1 MALIWTI
8 SSAVF
13 LMTMLI
19 SLGLYAHLTS
29 REEIRTWS
37 RRLSPSGQAAPEA
50 GALATTFSLWMS
62 KLSELLLKL
71 GAATR
76 PKDEQEVASIK
87 RLLVTAGF
95 RGEHAPLIFI
105 GVKLFLAIGSIVLVS
120 VVPAVMWGFPS
131 DQTLLM
137 YYVGA
142 ACIGYLLPTL
152 WLKLAVR
159 SRQDKIQKAV
169 PDALDLLVTCV
180 EAGLGLDSAIT
191 RVSSDMSQTHP
202 ALGEELSILSLE
214 LRTGLAREEALRRL
228 AVRTGLEDVKTL
240 VAVLIQT
247 DRFGTSVAQA
257 LRVHADAMRVKRQL
271 QAEALAAKLPVKMLF
286 PLIFFILPS
295 LFVVM
300 LGPGV
305 IRIIQVFIPI
315 TKAAGQ

>member
-1 MALIWTI
+1 MTL
-8 SSAVF
+8 
-13 LMTMLI
+13 LMSI
-19 SLGLYAHLTS
+19 GIYAHFAS
-29 REEIRTWS
+29 REEFRAWS
-37 RRLSPSGQAAPEA
+37 RRLHPNGEAVPEA
-50 GALATTFSLWMS
+50 GALATTLAFWRS
-62 KLSELLLKL
+62 KLSGLLMKL
-71 GAATR
+71 GAATK
-76 PKDEQEVASIK
+76 PKDEQEVASI
-87 RLLVTAGF
+87 RGLLVTAGF
-95 RGEHAPLIFI
+95 RSEHAPLIFI
-105 GVKLFLAIGSIVLVS
+105 GVKLFLAIASIVVVSLV
-120 VVPAVMWGFPS
+120 PMVMWRFPS

-152 WLKLAVR
+152 WLKLAAR
-159 SRQDKIQKAV
+159 ARQDKIQKAV

-180 EAGLGLDSAIT
+180 EAGLGLDIAIA
-191 RVSSDMSQTHP
+191 RVSSDINPTYP
-202 ALGEELSILSLE
+202 ALGEELAILSLE

-228 AVRTGLEDVKTL
+228 AVRTGLDDVKTL

-271 QAEALAAKLPVKMLF
+271 RAEALAAKMPVKMLF

-305 IRIIQVFIPI
+305 IRIIQVFVPI
-315 TKAAGQ
+315 TKAAVP

>member
-1 MALIWTI
+1 MAFIWTI
-8 SSAVF
+8 SLAVF

-19 SLGLYAHLTS
+19 SLGVYAHLSS

-37 RRLSPSGQAAPEA
+37 RRLSPSGQAVPES
-50 GALATTFSLWMS
+50 GALATTLSFWMA
-62 KLSELLLKL
+62 KLSDLLVRL
-71 GAATR
+71 GAATK
-76 PKDEQEVASIK
+76 PKDEQEMASIR

-95 RGEHAPLIFI
+95 RSEHAPLIFI
-105 GVKLFLAIGSIVLVS
+105 GVKLFLAIGSILLISLVPM
-120 VVPAVMWGFPS
+120 VIWNFPS
-131 DQTLLM
+131 NQKLLM
-137 YYVGA
+137 YYIAA
-142 ACIGYLLPTL
+142 ACIGYLLPTI

-159 SRQDKIQKAV
+159 GRQDRIQKAV

-180 EAGLGLDSAIT
+180 EAGLGLDIAIA
-191 RVSSDMSQTHP
+191 RVSGDISQTHP
-202 ALGEELSILSLE
+202 ALGEELTILSLE

-257 LRVHADAMRVKRQL
+257 LRVHADAMRTKRQL
-271 QAEALAAKLPVKMLF
+271 RAEALAAKLPVKMLF

-305 IRIIQVFIPI
+305 IRIIRVLLPI
-315 TKAAGQ
+315 TKAVGH

>member
-8 SSAVF
+8 SLAVF

-19 SLGLYAHLTS
+19 SFGLYTHFTS

-37 RRLSPSGQAAPEA
+37 RRLSPSGQTVPET
-50 GALATTFSLWMS
+50 GAFATTLSFWMS
-62 KLSELLLKL
+62 KLSDLLIKL

-76 PKDEQEVASIK
+76 PKDEEEVASIR

-95 RGEHAPLIFI
+95 RGGHASLIFI
-105 GVKLFLAIGSIVLVS
+105 GVKLFLAIGSIVLIS
-120 VVPAVMWGFPS
+120 VVPMVMWGFPS
-131 DQTLLM
+131 DQTLLI
-137 YYVGA
+137 YYVAA
-142 ACIGYLLPTL
+142 ACIGYLLPTI

-159 SRQDKIQKAV
+159 GRQDKIQKAV

-180 EAGLGLDSAIT
+180 EAGLGLDIAIA
-191 RVSSDMSQTHP
+191 RVSSDISQTHP
-202 ALGEELSILSLE
+202 ALGEELTILSLE

-271 QAEALAAKLPVKMLF
+271 RAEALAAKLPVKMLF